1 MAKVIR
7 FEDLRKIRFNQLG
20 ERQIMTG
27 HNAMFVKN
35 TVYPGFPPFPHKHPH
50 EQILTIFSGVADV
63 TVGDETFRMGPGD
76 MIYVPSNTMHDFRVV
91 GDEPV
96 INYDIFS
103 PVREDFLMQ
112 LSQAEQEQ
120 KENKDDNARR
130 QTK

>member
-1 MAKVIR
+1 MTKVVR
-7 FEDLRKIRFNQLG
+7 FEQLRKIKFNQLG

-27 HNAMFVKN
+27 QKMMLVKN

-50 EQILTIFSGVADV
+50 EQILTIFSGTADV

-76 MIYVPSNTMHDFRVV
+76 MVYVPSNTVHDFRVV

-96 INYDIFS
+96 INYDVFA

-112 LSQAEQEQ
+112 LS
-120 KENKDDNARR
+120 KEDEEEK
-130 QTK
+130 K